1 MAFFP
6 VALRPGQRRTVT
18 LAVPSSSFQVY
29 LNGGWTTVPGTYTL
43 SVGQSS
49 SDLPLSVTTT
59 AP

>member
-1 MAFFP
+1 M
-6 VALRPGQRRTVT
+6 T
-18 LAVPSSSFQVY
+18 LAVPAAAFEAY
-29 LNGGWTTVPGTYTL
+29 LNGGWTTVPGRYTL